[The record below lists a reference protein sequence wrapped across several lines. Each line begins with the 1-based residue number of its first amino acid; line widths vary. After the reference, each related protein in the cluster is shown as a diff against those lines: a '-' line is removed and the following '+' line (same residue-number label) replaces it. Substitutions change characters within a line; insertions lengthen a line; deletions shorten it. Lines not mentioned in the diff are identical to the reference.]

1 MVVEVD
7 GRLLRVNFPEVGEEM
22 TLAGEGAGI
31 ERLVLT
37 PGSTARLASTG
48 ESVRIASEKDNVY
61 RLDDGRSVPEAD
73 VWPLVLGDT
82 PVERLAALRLDSVEA
97 LRNRIAGLQ
106 LMQLREAGGLGSFLG
121 GRIELFPH
129 QLHAAQRAV
138 ESDPVRWLLADEVG
152 LGKTVEACLVLSALV
167 RTGRAERALVV
178 APATLAVQWLGELYR
193 KFHQVF
199 VLLDPDRLESVESD
213 YGEGVNPFEV
223 HPYAVLP
230 LEWANQD
237 DRLLRQATEAGL
249 DLVVVDEAHR
259 FLQGENEAALSK
271 LVGVAKHALLLTATP
286 LQEDRRGF
294 HRLLSLLH
302 PEVYAD
308 FESFDRDVS
317 SGKAVITCTS
327 GVRRAEVGGLPP
339 RVASP
344 IDVGAPEADVTKD
357 PRAAWLAKQAP
368 AWSKRGE
375 KCLVFVRGLD
385 RLQELATFLESKTR
399 KRVSVF
405 HEELSMAKRDIE
417 VAGFRESG
425 VPLLLCTEAG
435 GEGRNFQFCHRMLHF
450 DLPPDPVELEQRI
463 GRLDRIGREL
473 PVEILYFRHDTSDV
487 VGPDLARL
495 YEALDLF
502 DRPAS
507 GLEPALAPIRPA
519 IEEAMATGQP
529 LAVDSLVESV
539 ESERR
544 SVLAGWSEVLYR
556 DGYRQEMAESLLSQV
571 PPDLEAKT
579 RKFCVEAA
587 EDLGLE
593 CVDKGGEARFYIEMG
608 SSAVIETLPGVEAD
622 ARFLGTFDRAEAVAT
637 DELDFF
643 ANGHALVEGFL
654 LELEDGRRGRAVM
667 LDLPKA
673 ALPGPGLACLV
684 KEGAQWGVSVV
695 SADGKPQPSWAQ
707 PFLAALP
714 QARRSKPQKRGIG
727 DGWARGVRALA
738 ERAAPKGEI
747 IAVAFF
753 FPDA

>member
-1 MVVEVD
+1 MEVD

-31 ERLVLT
+31 ERLVLP
-37 PGSTARLASTG
+37 PGSSARLASTE
-48 ESVRIASEKDNVY
+48 ESVQIASEKDHVY
-61 RLDDGRSVPEAD
+61 QLADGRSVPEAD

-82 PVERLAALRLDSVEA
+82 PVERLAALQLDSVEA
-97 LRNRIAGLQ
+97 LRNRIAGLE

-138 ESDPVRWLLADEVG
+138 ERDPVRWLLADEVG

-199 VLLDPDRLESVESD
+199 VLLDPDRLESVERD

-230 LEWANQD
+230 LEWANRD
-237 DRLLRQATEAGL
+237 DRLLRQAVEAGL

-259 FLQGENEAALSK
+259 FLQGENEPALSK

-294 HRLLSLLH
+294 HRLLSLLQ
-302 PEVYAD
+302 P
-308 FESFDRDVS
+308 ESFDDFEIFDKQVAR
-317 SGKAVITCTS
+317 GEAVITCTS
-327 GVRRAEVGGLPP
+327 SVRRAEVGGLPP
-339 RVASP
+339 RVAVP
-344 IDVGAPEADVTKD
+344 VDVGPPEARIAND
-357 PRAAWLAKQAP
+357 PRASWLAKQAP
-368 AWSKRGE
+368 AWSKKAE
-375 KCLVFVRGLD
+375 KCLVFVRGLE
-385 RLQELATFLESKTR
+385 RLEELAAYLESRTGQ
-399 KRVSVF
+399 RVPVF
-405 HEELSMAKRDIE
+405 HEELSMAKRDIG
-417 VAGFRESG
+417 VADFRKSG
-425 VPLLLCTEAG
+425 IPLLLCTEAG

-473 PVEILYFRHDTSDV
+473 PVEILYFRHESSEAA
-487 VGPDLARL
+487 GPDLAGL
-495 YEALDLF
+495 YEALELF

-507 GLEPALAPIRPA
+507 GLDTALAPIRPA
-519 IEEAMATGQP
+519 IEEAVAQGKP
-529 LAVDSLVESV
+529 LLVKRLVEAV
-539 ESERR
+539 AAER
-544 SVLAGWSEVLYR
+544 SAVLADWSEVLYH
-556 DGYRQEMAESLLSQV
+556 DGYRREMAESVLAQV

-579 RKFCVEAA
+579 RAFCVEAA

-593 CVDKGGEARFYIEMG
+593 CVDKGGEARYYVEMG
-608 SSAVIETLPGVEAD
+608 SSAVVDTLPGVKAD
-622 ARFLGTFDRAEAVAT
+622 ARFLGTFDRAEAVASE
-637 DELDFF
+637 ELDFF
-643 ANGHALVEGFL
+643 ANGHVLVEGFL
-654 LELEDGRRGRAVM
+654 LELEDGRRGRAMM

-684 KEGAQWGVSVV
+684 KQGAQWRVSVV
-695 SADGKPQPSWAQ
+695 SADGKLQPTWGK

-714 QARRSKPQKRGIG
+714 EARRSKPQKRGIG
-727 DGWARGVRALA
+727 AGWAKGVRALA
-738 ERAAPKGEI
+738 ERAVSEGEI